1 MVDLKAIRQK
11 LEEYEAEGE
20 ADEDSDE
27 DTSFLM
33 GVGIVPGWKQELND
47 VYVSAPLSIGSGI
60 LLALAFDA
68 IKNRGEDS
76 EKIFQG
82 GWKDAAMVFG
92 SMMFGFGA
100 GKLSRGMVAQK
111 ESEYHQ
117 NIIAKAEEKVKEA
130 EEAKE
135 AEEQKNQQQSY
146 SILTAPTAFQ
156 LAPSNSSLNV
166 FGEYGSALGQ
176 PSLSYNYMG

>member
-1 MVDLKAIRQK
+1 MERCR
-11 LEEYEAEGE
+11 Y
-20 ADEDSDE
+20 
-27 DTSFLM
+27 
-33 GVGIVPGWKQELND
+33 GVWLND
-47 VYVSAPLSIGSGI
+47 VWIW
-60 LLALAFDA
+60 
-68 IKNRGEDS
+68 RR
-76 EKIFQG
+76 
-82 GWKDAAMVFG
+82 
-92 SMMFGFGA
+92 
-100 GKLSRGMVAQK
+100 KLSRGMVAQK

-146 SILTAPTAFQ
+146 SILTDPTAFQ